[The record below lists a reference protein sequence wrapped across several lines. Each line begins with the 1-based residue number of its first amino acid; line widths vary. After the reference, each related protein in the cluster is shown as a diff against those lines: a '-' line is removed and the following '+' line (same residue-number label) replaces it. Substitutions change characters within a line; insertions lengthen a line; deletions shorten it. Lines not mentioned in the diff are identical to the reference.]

1 MKIISVIFVVIGN
14 MLLLSCSKTGNE
26 NNVVNPGGAANS
38 TWKYSDSVFYISGT
52 SDYIVSPVNQRTG
65 NYFSFPQGLS
75 LNENTGAINV
85 TKSDAGLKYRVSFV
99 ETGKTDTASKFI
111 LISGINYLDG
121 FYNLSAGDT
130 ILKPVYNANKNLA
143 IPGINNGTTFDLGSG
158 CNNQGCKVNVSTAE
172 INLAQTVRNG
182 VFGSTPSNND
192 RHEFEMIYRI
202 NDNSGRADNKLKVK
216 LYYFNSMSEVTP
228 EAFNIIASR
237 QGTIIG
243 PENTT
248 TAALAVKAAG
258 PRPPCIFILGH

>member
-1 MKIISVIFVVIGN
+1 MKVITVILIVLAN
-14 MLLLSCSKTGNE
+14 MLLWSCSKTGNE
-26 NNVVNPGGAANS
+26 NNAIDPVGAGNFK
-38 TWKYSDSVFYISGT
+38 WNYSDSVFYITGT
-52 SDYIVSPVNQRTG
+52 SDYIVSPVNKRSGT
-65 NYFSFPQGLS
+65 YFSFPQGLS

-99 ETGKTDTASKFI
+99 ETGKTDTISTFL

-130 ILKPVYNANKNLA
+130 ILKPVYNANKKLA

-158 CNNQGCKVNVSTAE
+158 FNSQGCKVNVTTAE

-182 VFGSTPSNND
+182 VFGSTPTNND
-192 RHEFEMIYRI
+192 RHEFEMVYRI
-202 NDNSGRADNKLKVK
+202 NDNSGRADNRLKVK
-216 LYYFNSMSEVTP
+216 LYYFNSMSDVTP